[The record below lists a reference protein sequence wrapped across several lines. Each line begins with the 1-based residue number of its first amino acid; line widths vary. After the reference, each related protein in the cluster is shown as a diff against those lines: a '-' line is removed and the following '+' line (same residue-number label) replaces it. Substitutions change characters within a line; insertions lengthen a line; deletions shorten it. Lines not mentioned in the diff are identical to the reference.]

1 MSYSNVCKKVNPQ
14 HLLKGKSIQHLAGTG
29 KPRRPPPQG
38 YQCKA
43 CGAAG
48 DKRHWIFECPK
59 KISKKRGASGTASV
73 SVNHKLVNERKQ
85 QEMTEKKRRKLDPGA
100 NPNKVFVSGLPFG
113 VTQDVVLETFESCGT
128 ISKIQLL
135 YFPGRRFKCKGQC
148 FVTFTSS
155 AAATFAV
162 QRVNGKTMKGE
173 DGKTRYLEVVH
184 SRSRSL
190 NKVAAATERTAE
202 HISDGNNGG
211 KGQATTD
218 ASQDSPGNKIENIE
232 KSDNIN
238 SDEIGVEKRSTED
251 DRETEKKKKK
261 KEKKKKE
268 KKKKK
273 KKEKKEKNEKEIEIQ
288 ESHDIVTEP
297 VPVKVVKTAEK
308 TPTEKREKKAKKEK
322 KKKEKKKKEKKEK
335 KEKKAKDK
343 KKIRET

>member
-1 MSYSNVCKKVNPQ
+1 MSVDTSHTAP

-48 DKRHWIFECPK
+48 DNRHWIYECPK
-59 KISKKRGASGTASV
+59 KISKKRGASSTAGV

-261 KEKKKKE
+261 KQKKKKE

-322 KKKEKKKKEKKEK
+322 KKKEKKKKEKKKKEK
-335 KEKKAKDK
+335 KEKKE

>member
-1 MSYSNVCKKVNPQ
+1 M
-14 HLLKGKSIQHLAGTG
+14 
-29 KPRRPPPQG
+29 
-38 YQCKA
+38 
-43 CGAAG
+43 
-48 DKRHWIFECPK
+48 
-59 KISKKRGASGTASV
+59 
-73 SVNHKLVNERKQ
+73 
-85 QEMTEKKRRKLDPGA
+85 
-100 NPNKVFVSGLPFG
+100 PFG

-232 KSDNIN
+232 ESDNIN
-238 SDEIGVEKRSTED
+238 SDEIGVED
-251 DRETEKKKKK
+251 DRETREEEKEE
-261 KEKKKKE
+261 EKKKKE
-268 KKKKK
+268 KRRK
-273 KKEKKEKNEKEIEIQ
+273 KKEEE
-288 ESHDIVTEP
+288 
-297 VPVKVVKTAEK
+297 
-308 TPTEKREKKAKKEK
+308 EKREERKMK
-322 KKKEKKKKEKKEK
+322 KK
-335 KEKKAKDK
+335 
-343 KKIRET
+343 